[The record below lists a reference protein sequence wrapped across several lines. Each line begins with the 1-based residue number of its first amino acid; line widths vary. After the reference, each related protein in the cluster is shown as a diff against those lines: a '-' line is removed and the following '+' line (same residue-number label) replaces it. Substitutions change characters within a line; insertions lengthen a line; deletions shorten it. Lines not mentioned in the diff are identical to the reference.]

1 MLKIVH
7 AADIH
12 LDTPYVRRDDA
23 LRTRLQEAGREA
35 FVRLVD
41 LAIREKAH
49 ALLIAGDLFDNDW
62 LTIAT
67 ERLLTEELRR
77 AVDAGVTVVYA
88 TGNHDPGRANYRA
101 MQIDLPEQE
110 SGFHRVSA
118 RRPVEIA
125 LEQAGEVVG
134 WVVAAGHQTPRET
147 DNLAAAFPPAP
158 GPEPAV
164 ALLHAHVAATLQA
177 PQHEPYAPAALAD
190 FSGKRYVYWALGHIH
205 ARQTVGG
212 DPPVVYPGNLQGRQ
226 FGETGAKGAMVVEI
240 EPAAPPV
247 ARFEALAPIR
257 WERLSLRNLPE
268 ARSITDIQTSAR
280 AAFVNLEAEAE
291 TAGDLLPDQE
301 WILRV
306 EMEGPCPLAD
316 ALRNEEQHDELAD
329 YLREALG
336 ALDVEVRDTGLQRP
350 IELSEYRGHQHVL
363 GLALELVEQARTDD
377 ALLRHLA
384 PEALAVSEFADQAER
399 DAYLRELLAG
409 MDSLAA
415 EALLREDRS

>member
-7 AADIH
+7 AADVH

-41 LAIREKAH
+41 LAVRERAH

-101 MQIDLPEQE
+101 MQIDWPH
-110 SGFHRVSA
+110 SGFHLVSA

-125 LEQAGEVVG
+125 LEQAGEMVG

-205 ARQTVGG
+205 ARQTVGD

-257 WERLSLRNLPE
+257 WERLSLDNLSE
-268 ARSITDIQTSAR
+268 ARSITHIQTSAR

-291 TAGDLLPDQE
+291 IAGDLLPDQE